1 MGADTLNRVK
11 SPPVIKAVSAC
22 VEFNNELV
30 LDDVTFSIEQGVLI
44 GVVGPNGG
52 GKTTLFNAIAGLQRL
67 ANGAILIK
75 GNVPERARGDVGYVP
90 QRERVNWHF
99 PLSALDV
106 VSLGRT
112 RRGSFF
118 GRSTP
123 KDENIV
129 EESLRKVDMWDLK
142 GSLVDQLSG
151 GQRQRVFVARSLA
164 QGSDILLLDEAFS
177 GVDVASQEGLVDV
190 LKELRDDGNTILM
203 ATHDLNTLADRFD
216 EVLCL
221 NRHVCAYGNP
231 RNAFTPSV
239 LEELYGPHGTMLADH
254 WVGHHGHEGH
264 DPDHVREDS
273 LAH

>member
-1 MGADTLNRVK
+1 M
-11 SPPVIKAVSAC
+11 
-22 VEFNNELV
+22 
-30 LDDVTFSIEQGVLI
+30 
-44 GVVGPNGG
+44 
-52 GKTTLFNAIAGLQRL
+52 
-67 ANGAILIK
+67 
-75 GNVPERARGDVGYVP
+75 
-90 QRERVNWHF
+90 
-99 PLSALDV
+99 
-106 VSLGRT
+106 
-112 RRGSFF
+112 
-118 GRSTP
+118 
-123 KDENIV
+123 
-129 EESLRKVDMWDLK
+129 
-142 GSLVDQLSG
+142 
-151 GQRQRVFVARSLA
+151 
-164 QGSDILLLDEAFS
+164 LDEAFS

-231 RNAFTPSV
+231 RIAFTPMV